1 MRFNPKDFIKISKE
15 LKTGSTEAHYRS
27 IINRAYYGAFGYIR
41 DRLPIYTDGISVHKE
56 VQQFLKRSPNEN
68 DNKAG
73 RKLEFLFDRRK
84 EADYKY
90 TMEIKRFL
98 CEDAISEAESAILLF
113 DKKDKFQL

>member
-41 DRLPIYTDGISVHKE
+41 ERLPIYTDGISVHRE
-56 VQQFLKRSPNEN
+56 VQRFLKRSPNEN
-68 DNKAG
+68 DHEIG

-90 TMEIKRFL
+90 NIEIRKFL
-98 CEDAISEAESAILLF
+98 CEDAIAEAEMIFTLF
-113 DKKDKFQL
+113 DEKEDDL